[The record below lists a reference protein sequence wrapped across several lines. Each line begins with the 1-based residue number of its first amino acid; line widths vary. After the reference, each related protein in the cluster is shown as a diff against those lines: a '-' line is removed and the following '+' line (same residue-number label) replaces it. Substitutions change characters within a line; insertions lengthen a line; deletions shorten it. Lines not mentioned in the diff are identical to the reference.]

1 MKIAAVICEYNPFHK
16 GHAYHLAETR
26 RRTGCDY
33 VIGIMS
39 GSFVQRGEPAALD
52 KWVRTQM
59 ALSCGL
65 DAVFELPCVY
75 AISSAQYFAR
85 GGVGLAQALGADVLS
100 FGSESEMDVLQ
111 RYADARKMDAYT
123 RKLRKYLNE
132 GLSYPQA
139 ATRAYEKDIER
150 ILPNDLLGIEYMAA
164 MGELGATLEPVAV
177 PRLHIGHDST
187 AKDQGFASAM
197 QIRREL
203 CKDKT
208 GDTVQGYIPEDA
220 YAILQDWVQ
229 RNGTASMETYDL
241 PILTR
246 IRSLGKDAL
255 DQMPFAGGGLGSL
268 VYNHAC
274 NVCTVSELIAACTSK
289 YYMTT
294 RISRFLLHILLDI
307 RAPLC
312 TEPVPYGRLLGFR
325 RDSHGLIGELER
337 RSSVPIVKSVA
348 QYRDSLPADSAAKKI
363 LEIDMRAQDLHGLAF
378 TGEQVMKAGR
388 DYTVPM
394 AIVG

>member
-111 RYADARKMDAYT
+111 RYVDARKMDAYT
-123 RKLRKYLNE
+123 QKLRKYLNE

-139 ATRAYEKDIER
+139 ATRAYEKDLER
-150 ILPNDLLGIEYMAA
+150 ILPNDLLGIEYMAT

-208 GDTVQGYIPEDA
+208 GDTVQAYIPEDA

-229 RNGTASMETYDL
+229 RNGVASMKTYDL

-294 RISRFLLHILLDI
+294 RISRFLLQILLDI
-307 RAPLC
+307 REPLC

-363 LEIDMRAQDLHGLAF
+363 LEIDVRAQDLHGLAF